1 MYKLTAFTNFYCR
14 KVAWFRAN
22 LKARKS
28 CWSLDA
34 RHFLSAFCLRYLP
47 SIHCYADDTQ
57 LYLAISP
64 NTPAADSAVQAM
76 RDCIMD
82 LRNWMINDRLLL
94 NDDKTEFLLLGTRQ
108 QLAKVNIAT
117 ITVGNTEVTS
127 GTAVKNLGAWF
138 DSTLGMLTHI
148 SKTCSAAFYYL
159 HNISHIRKF
168 LSLEDTKT
176 LVHAFLTSSLLY
188 GTPASHLNKVQRVLN
203 AAARLVCR
211 APRYWLPIRQRIH
224 FKMLL
229 FTFKAIH
236 GIAPLYIQ
244 DLVQVKLQGAY
255 NLRPP
260 EQFYWMHLL

>member
-1 MYKLTAFTNFYCR
+1 MKTSSML
-14 KVAWFRAN
+14 V
-22 LKARKS
+22 
-28 CWSLDA
+28 
-34 RHFLSAFCLRYLP
+34 LP

-57 LYLAISP
+57 LYLVFSP

-148 SKTCSAAFYYL
+148 SKTCSA
-159 HNISHIRKF
+159 
-168 LSLEDTKT
+168 T
-176 LVHAFLTSSLLY
+176 
-188 GTPASHLNKVQRVLN
+188 
-203 AAARLVCR
+203 
-211 APRYWLPIRQRIH
+211 
-224 FKMLL
+224 
-229 FTFKAIH
+229 
-236 GIAPLYIQ
+236 
-244 DLVQVKLQGAY
+244 
-255 NLRPP
+255 
-260 EQFYWMHLL
+260 